1 MEPANN
7 KETKIGTGK
16 NFPADISSTSGLFEE
31 DNKAPQVCGE
41 SKSLYFKTIKDFHD
55 ICNELKAGNT
65 DFVNANRLKAHI
77 DKIISFLQKDE
88 RMLLGLV
95 NSPYSYVLHQLNE
108 QQVFGIIAVHHI
120 NVMIYSLKI
129 ALAFGVPEKRLPYI
143 AIAALF
149 HHVGI
154 IGASKDILEASPD
167 ELEKGEK
174 IRSYEQQT
182 SQYIKRIQI
191 DDFHT
196 ESIEFLVNLVEE
208 DHNALTRTNLQEA
221 MYQYAIVIHICN
233 EFETLTHQKTY
244 GELFTPVD
252 AMKKMRD
259 EMRNYFHTDI
269 IKLFFSKLSVYPL
282 GSFVVLSSQE
292 TAKIVEINEDF
303 VMRPVIM
310 IVLDSEGREKSKPV
324 RINLREKPNLYIK
337 KAIVDECLTE
347 KFIDLF

>member
-1 MEPANN
+1 MEANS
-7 KETKIGTGK
+7 KEIKTGTGT
-16 NFPADISSTSGLFEE
+16 NPGTSIPTASSLFGG
-31 DNKAPQVCGE
+31 DNKTLQVCE
-41 SKSLYFKTIKDFHD
+41 KSKFLYFKTIKDFHD
-55 ICNELKAGNT
+55 ICNELKAGGT
-65 DFVNANRLKAHI
+65 EFVNANKSKADI
-77 DKIISFLQKDE
+77 DKIISLLQEDE

-108 QQVFGIIAVHHI
+108 QQLFGIVAVHHI

-143 AIAALF
+143 GMAALF
-149 HHVGI
+149 HHLGVLD
-154 IGASKDILEASPD
+154 APDNILGNPSE
-167 ELEKGEK
+167 ELENIEK
-174 IRSYEQQT
+174 IRRYEQQS

-196 ESIEFLVNLVEE
+196 ESIEFLINLVEE
-208 DHNALTRTNLQEA
+208 DHNALTTTNLQEA
-221 MYQYAIVIHICN
+221 MYQYAMVIHICN

-244 GELFTPVD
+244 GGLFTPVD

-310 IVLDSEGREKSKPV
+310 IVLDTEGREKTKPV

-337 KAIVDECLTE
+337 KAIVDEYLTE